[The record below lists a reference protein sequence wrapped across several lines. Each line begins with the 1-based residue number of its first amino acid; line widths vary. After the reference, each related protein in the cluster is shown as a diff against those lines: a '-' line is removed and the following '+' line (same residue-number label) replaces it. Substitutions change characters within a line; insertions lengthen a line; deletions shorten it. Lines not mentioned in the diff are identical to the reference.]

1 MVTKENSNTYRAV
14 RLDLSAN
21 RDFFLPRF
29 LTIPF
34 PYIQVADIMYV
45 PRRTV
50 CGKVCYIEKFAPN
63 TVVKDSDDDNWVV
76 AARRIKPDTFRC
88 NFILDVRTCW

>member
-1 MVTKENSNTYRAV
+1 
-14 RLDLSAN
+14 
-21 RDFFLPRF
+21 
-29 LTIPF
+29 
-34 PYIQVADIMYV
+34 MYV

-76 AARRIKPDTFRC
+76 AARRIKPSLFGVTLF
-88 NFILDVRTCW
+88 